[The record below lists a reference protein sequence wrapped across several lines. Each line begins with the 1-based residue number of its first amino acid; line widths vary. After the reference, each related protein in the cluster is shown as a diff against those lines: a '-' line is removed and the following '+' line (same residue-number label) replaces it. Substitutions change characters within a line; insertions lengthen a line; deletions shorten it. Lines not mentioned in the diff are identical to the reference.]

1 MSDECSVMSESTHYS
16 LLITYKPEKMIK
28 NYLKTAFRN
37 LLRYKGFAMINIAS
51 LAIGMTGCFVIG
63 LFVWDEWQYDK
74 NIPGGENVYRIY
86 DQRNNNGNITF
97 MAPTP
102 PAFATFLEQQYPEV
116 DTTLRILM
124 AEDKFLM
131 EAGDK
136 KSYQDKGWFVEASFF
151 KIFPLKLTRG
161 DATKA
166 LAAPSTIVIS
176 EEIAKKYFGNEDP
189 IGKTVR
195 VDKIDYSVTAVLAK
209 LPQHFHLDFH
219 YLMSLSTLN
228 MPKERMERW
237 TWNQFYTYIKLKPGA
252 NINQLQ
258 NKFQVHVKKEIYPT
272 LQQANTSFL
281 PFFQPLK
288 NIHLR
293 SSDLIYDNAKRGNET
308 YVKALTIIAIFVLV
322 IACFNF
328 INLATARSLRRAKEI
343 GVRKVVGA
351 ERKQLIFQFIGETVL
366 LSVFS
371 MVVAVIAT
379 LLIIPLL
386 NRFTDKSIEFNLL
399 TSPLLALIILIS
411 GIVIGIIAGIYP
423 ALVLSGFQPIKVL
436 KSSKFSASGARGG
449 WIRQVLVVAQF
460 SLSVLLI
467 ISTTIVYR
475 QTKYLNK
482 KDLGFNREQVVY
494 FQVRDSLASNPKTLE
509 TFKSELKGSSSV
521 VAVTS
526 GYGLPGDAYA
536 GDGINIG
543 AEQKEHPANVFIGDE
558 DYVKTL
564 GLRIIAG
571 RDFSREMSTDV
582 KDAFIINETAVK
594 EFGYGT
600 PEKAIGQPMSWNE
613 WAPTDSLHLVKRGK
627 VIGVVQDFHYKSLH
641 EKVTASVIQIYPR
654 WTYTVAAKLN
664 TADIKSTIAFINNEW
679 NKYVSSYPL
688 DYKFMD
694 ESYGVMYNSEEKLS
708 ELLWIFTIMAIIVG
722 CMGLFGLAAFSAE
735 QRTKEIGIRKV
746 LGANVLD
753 IVGLL
758 SINFV
763 VLVIIAS
770 LIAFPIAWWAMNNWL
785 KDFPYRIEIGWWMFA
800 VAIAAALAIA
810 LLTVSFQSIKAAIAN
825 PVKSLRTE

>member
-1 MSDECSVMSESTHYS
+1 
-16 LLITYKPEKMIK
+16 MIK
-28 NYLKTAFRN
+28 NYFKTALRN
-37 LLRYKGFAMINIAS
+37 LLRYKGFALINIAS
-51 LAIGMTGCFVIG
+51 LTIGMVGCFVIG

-74 NIPGGENVYRIY
+74 DIPGGSTIYRIY
-86 DQRNNNGNITF
+86 DQRNNNDNVTF

-116 DTTLRILM
+116 DTALRILM
-124 AEDKFLM
+124 TEDKFLM
-131 EAGDK
+131 ESAQK
-136 KSYQDKGWFVEASFF
+136 KSYEDKGWFVESSFF

-161 DATKA
+161 DAA
-166 LAAPSTIVIS
+166 NPLAAPSTIVIS
-176 EEIAKKYFGNEDP
+176 EEIAKKFFGNEDP
-189 IGKTVR
+189 IGKTLT
-195 VDKIDYSVTAVLAK
+195 VDKIDCNVTAVFAK
-209 LPQHFHLDFH
+209 LPEHFHLSFR
-219 YLMSLSTLN
+219 YLMSLPTAGIE
-228 MPKERMERW
+228 KERMEKW

-252 NINQLQ
+252 DVNRLQ
-258 NKFQVHVKKEIYPT
+258 NKFQAHVKKEIYPT
-272 LQQANTSFL
+272 LIQANTSFL

-293 SSDLIYDNAKRGNET
+293 SSDFIYDNAARGNET

-351 ERKQLIFQFIGETVL
+351 ERTQLISQFIGETIV

-371 MVVAVIAT
+371 MILAVIAT
-379 LLIIPLL
+379 LFIIPLL
-386 NRFTDKSIEFNLL
+386 NRFTGKSIELNFLAN
-399 TSPLLALIILIS
+399 PLLALTILLTGIS
-411 GIVIGIIAGIYP
+411 IGILAGIYP

-436 KSSKFSASGARGG
+436 KNSKFVASGNSGS
-449 WIRQVLVVAQF
+449 WLRQALVVVQF

-467 ISTTIVYR
+467 VSTTIVYR
-475 QTKYLNK
+475 QTKYLNN
-482 KDLGFNREQVVY
+482 KDLGFNKEQVVY
-494 FQVRDSLASNPKTLE
+494 FQVRDSLASNANTLE
-509 TFKSELKGSSSV
+509 AFKSELTKSSRV
-521 VAVTS
+521 LAVTS

-543 AEQKEHPANVFIGDE
+543 PEQKEHSANIFIGDE

-571 RDFSREMSTDV
+571 RDFSRDMSTDARE
-582 KDAFIINETAVK
+582 AFIINETAVK
-594 EFGYGT
+594 DFGYGT

-613 WAPTDSLHLVKRGK
+613 WAPIDSLHTVKRGK

-641 EKVTASVIQIYPR
+641 EKVTASVIQVYPR
-654 WTYTVAAKLN
+654 FAYTVAAKLK
-664 TADIKSTIAFINNEW
+664 TADMKTAIAYINNVW

-694 ESYGVMYNSEEKLS
+694 ESYGTMYNSEEKLS
-708 ELLWIFTIMAIIVG
+708 ELLWIFTVMAIIVG

-746 LGANVLD
+746 LGANVID

-758 SINFV
+758 SRRFLILIV
-763 VLVIIAS
+763 IAS
-770 LIAFPIAWWAMNNWL
+770 LVAFPVAWWAMNNWL
-785 KDFPYRIEIGWWMFA
+785 KDFPYRITITWWIFGIA
-800 VAIAAALAIA
+800 IIAALLIA
-810 LLTVSFQSIKAAIAN
+810 FLTVSFQAIKAAIAN
-825 PVKSLRTE
+825 PVRSLRTE